1 MIYLSLFTISFLA
14 ATILPFSSELT
25 LAGLIA
31 TSNYDNLILLIVASF
46 GNTLGSVVNWAL
58 GFYSRNLTTKKW
70 FPFKETQ
77 IERSSK
83 WFDKFS
89 EESKI
94 YPNYIKIDVDGNEL
108 RVVNGMRNLLA
119 SKKIKSI
126 LIELDRTFSEHKEVI
141 KILKSFDYK
150 LLNYY
155 DKVNVSN
162 HIFNLN

>member
-1 MIYLSLFTISFLA
+1 MIYLSLFAISFLA
-14 ATILPFSSELT
+14 ATILPFSSEFT

-83 WFDKFS
+83 WFRKFGKWS
-89 EESKI
+89 LLFAWVPVVGDPLTLVAGI
-94 YPNYIKIDVDGNEL
+94 L
-108 RVVNGMRNLLA
+108 RV
-119 SKKIKSI
+119 KFIDFII
-126 LIELDRTFSEHKEVI
+126 LVAIG
-141 KILKSFDYK
+141 
-150 LLNYY
+150 
-155 DKVNVSN
+155 KVSRYLIVFYL
-162 HIFNLN
+162 IG